1 MKTFISN
8 NWKKIL
14 IALTIVF
21 IFINIINKWNAP
33 HILVEEYGKYGPEVQ
48 KLIPGVNLDAN
59 EMLSNAQKSSPFDE
73 RTFGIVIMIIA
84 VLIITMLICDLANRK
99 APAKKK

>member
-14 IALTIVF
+14 IALTVVF
-21 IFINIINKWNAP
+21 IFINLINKWNAP
-33 HILVEEYGKYGPEVQ
+33 HVLVEEYAKYGPEIQQLV
-48 KLIPGVNLDAN
+48 PDVNINAS

-73 RTFGIVIMIIA
+73 KTFSIVIMIIA